1 MMGCAVPNI
10 QDNIDSMKRL
20 FPKAHAFMLFE
31 SSWCPDCVRTKTCL
45 EGLKVAFDYDDAGDP
60 KENAAK
66 ASGSNRIPCVALPD
80 GSFMNEPSDEALTAK
95 LKELGVL

>member
-1 MMGCAVPNI
+1 MR
-10 QDNIDSMKRL
+10 SK
-20 FPKAHAFMLFE
+20 
-31 SSWCPDCVRTKTCL
+31 SSVGAPRVAACGTPLALVVGADWCPDCVRTKTCL